1 MGKHLNLVK
10 LSPIISTLYAI
21 NQESLLLIF
30 MPNSAITVSQMHILI
45 FMPNSA
51 ITVSQTQIPP
61 QNTLSKGSGWGRE
74 ILLRPFE

>member
-1 MGKHLNLVK
+1 MSKHLNLVK

-45 FMPNSA
+45 YMPNSA
-51 ITVSQTQIPP
+51 ITVS
-61 QNTLSKGSGWGRE
+61 
-74 ILLRPFE
+74 

>member
-1 MGKHLNLVK
+1 MSKHFNLVK

-45 FMPNSA
+45 YMPNSA
-51 ITVSQTQIPP
+51 ITVSQTQIHPKTHF
-61 QNTLSKGSGWGRE
+61 QKVVGGVE
-74 ILLRPFE
+74 KFF